1 MMKKVLSL
9 VLVVCMAFSCLAL
22 SACVWEGIWQTTTS
36 TIPTVST
43 TQPTTKPT
51 TSTST
56 TTTTTTT
63 TIPDDGGE
71 PEDLVIQHGDNFTE
85 EDINF
90 LEWLH
95 GNDSPYASTDKRTGN
110 LALFIIE
117 ILVKNDL
124 LYASTDIDSG
134 YYICAYR
141 DLDALSPDEIH
152 LIKFKAIDVT
162 QYKWYKFDITDEIPK
177 QIDDLELYD
186 ELSHM
191 LFDSKVSTCISE
203 SKFEN
208 VNTKYILL
216 CRVSQLQAG
225 LEHMKEYQNM
235 LRINYGEISSDNDFN
250 MIYLESTDAPWFQLQ
265 CHIDNNGKKYI
276 VHKGYMSGTVYDGVP
291 TYNEDL
297 LNVFLK
303 VYREDLVSYL
313 TYLPELNEVM
323 SDGSTRCYFG
333 LPLDDFL
340 DYVNGL
346 MK

>member
-1 MMKKVLSL
+1 MKKVLSL
-9 VLVVCMAFSCLAL
+9 VLVACMAFSCLAL
-22 SACVWEGIWQTTTS
+22 SACAWEGIWQTTTS

-43 TQPTTKPT
+43 TQPTTST
-51 TSTST
+51 TT

-71 PEDLVIQHGDNFTE
+71 PEDLVIRHGDNFTE
-85 EDINF
+85 EDIKF

-191 LFDSKVSTCISE
+191 LFDSTVSGYISE
-203 SKFEN
+203 SNLEN
-208 VNTKYILL
+208 VKTKHILL
-216 CRVSQLQAG
+216 CKTSKLQFG
-225 LEHMKEYQNM
+225 IEYMNENRYM

-250 MIYLESTDAPWFQLQ
+250 MIYLESREVPWFQLQ
-265 CHIDNNGKKYI
+265 CHVDNNGKKYI

-291 TYNEDL
+291 TYNEHL
-297 LNVFLK
+297 LDKFLLF
-303 VYREDLVSYL
+303 YREDLVSYL

-323 SDGSTRCYFG
+323 TDGSTRCYFG